1 MGQYSIR
8 SCYKIII
15 FEGRMQDEARI
26 IWGIVAP
33 QKINAFLWPV
43 SKEATLT
50 KDKLQK
56 RG

>member
-33 QKINAFLWPV
+33 QKINAFLWSV

-50 KDKLQK
+50 
-56 RG
+56 